1 MIGTSGDGLTVGE
14 AAATAIASRFGT
26 PLFVYDADLVRSNY
40 CRFRNAISYAPSRV
54 HYAAVC
60 NPNLPVLRVMKGLGA
75 GLHANTPGDVYC
87 GLRAGF
93 SPDEI
98 VFSGSN
104 LGDDDLD
111 YLLAVGVHINVDSV
125 DDLERACH
133 HGKDREFGL
142 RLHLDGVL
150 PESRMGLR
158 ELKVHVA
165 EATARKAGCR
175 TTALHVYCGFAGAR
189 VRAA

>member
-75 GLHANTPGDVYC
+75 GLCTPTHPGTSIAASA
-87 GLRAGF
+87 RAFRQTKSSFLEATWATTTWITF
-93 SPDEI
+93 SPW
-98 VFSGSN
+98 
-104 LGDDDLD
+104 
-111 YLLAVGVHINVDSV
+111 
-125 DDLERACH
+125 ACTSTST
-133 HGKDREFGL
+133 
-142 RLHLDGVL
+142 
-150 PESRMGLR
+150 PWTISS
-158 ELKVHVA
+158 A
-165 EATARKAGCR
+165 PAITARIENSAFGCTLMACYPKAGWDF
-175 TTALHVYCGFAGAR
+175 GS
-189 VRAA
+189 